1 MRYAVP
7 LHLNTFLT
15 HGKQIRMRDAE
26 DYNNLKITLE
36 NNIQLLEQQFE
47 EMKATYQLNA
57 EVDSL

>member
-1 MRYAVP
+1 
-7 LHLNTFLT
+7 
-15 HGKQIRMRDAE
+15 MRDAE